1 MVCWLRSADSEA
13 GVGGMIRTK
22 YEPPSIPI
30 RTWDWRAWYE
40 ELGEDSPTG
49 WGETEAEAVQDLKD
63 KSDL

>member
-1 MVCWLRSADSEA
+1 MI
-13 GVGGMIRTK
+13 IRTK

-30 RTWDWRAWYE
+30 RIWDWRAWYE

-63 KSDL
+63 NSDL